1 MKRRVGIFFPKL
13 QVSLTPLPEKSNQM
27 KKKLLLEEDLHL
39 RDEFL
44 KPESDFVTFLGAFLK
59 PGVPVTFE
67 NRSNIHST
75 PVFVF

>member
-1 MKRRVGIFFPKL
+1 
-13 QVSLTPLPEKSNQM
+13 M

-44 KPESDFVTFLGAFLK
+44 KPESDLVTFLGAFLK

-67 NRSNIHST
+67 NRSNMHNT
-75 PVFVF
+75 PVSVF